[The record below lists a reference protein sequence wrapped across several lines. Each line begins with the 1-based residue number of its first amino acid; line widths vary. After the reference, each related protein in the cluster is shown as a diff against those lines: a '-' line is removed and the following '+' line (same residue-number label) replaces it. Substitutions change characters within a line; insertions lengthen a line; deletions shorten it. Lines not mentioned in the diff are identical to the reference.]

1 MFSRLGMLSKENV
14 SLPCLRNFDSG
25 DTPVTRRCPRT
36 NQLLQQDHE
45 FDLRHCFHVNGNL
58 IVVYDLW
65 RRVQGCLDR
74 GSRGESAGDK
84 DTEIVVELHLMSI
97 VVSIHHT
104 PNNSTHE

>member
-1 MFSRLGMLSKENV
+1 MLFQENM
-14 SLPCLRNFDSG
+14 SLPRLQIG
-25 DTPVTRRCPRT
+25 GIPVTRRCRRT
-36 NQLLQQDHE
+36 NQLLRQEHE

-65 RRVQGCLDR
+65 R
-74 GSRGESAGDK
+74 RGESAGDK